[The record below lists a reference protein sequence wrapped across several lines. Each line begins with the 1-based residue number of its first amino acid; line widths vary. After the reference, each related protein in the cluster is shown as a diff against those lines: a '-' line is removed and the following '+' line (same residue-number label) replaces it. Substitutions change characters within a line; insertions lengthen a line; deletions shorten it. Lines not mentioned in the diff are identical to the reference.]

1 MFTKSIFILTL
12 LATITSCN
20 KVRENT
26 ETSKIDS
33 VKTKIDTTKTYQNS
47 LTNNPVNDSEIQ
59 EINCDSVYKD
69 KGISLKLIPLD
80 TNKLHQPRYQFIFIV
95 NRQQNAKKSEIYR
108 DTIDST
114 VQEVRF
120 ADFNND
126 NVKDI
131 LIQNIS
137 DVRSNWTYN
146 LYLVDKNSASIKKI
160 KGFQEIKNPNYLPKY
175 DLIDNMVMSGR
186 NWTSFYKIVGD
197 TIKDFN
203 IVIYDGEDEN
213 GKVTYEADYKKAIKE
228 ILAKEKKGQ

>member
-1 MFTKSIFILTL
+1 MTKKLIFILTL
-12 LATITSCN
+12 FATIASCKNIGQN
-20 KVRENT
+20 KE
-26 ETSKIDS
+26 SFKIDN
-33 VKTKIDTTKTYQNS
+33 TTINQKSLINNS
-47 LTNNPVNDSEIQ
+47 SGEPEII
-59 EINCDSVYKD
+59 ELNCDSIYKD
-69 KGISLKLIPLD
+69 KGISIKLISLD
-80 TNKLHQPRYQFIFIV
+80 TNKVNEPEYKFIFLV
-95 NRQQNAKKSEIYR
+95 NKQQNGQNSEIFR
-108 DTIDST
+108 DTIEST
-114 VQEVRF
+114 VQKIKF

-146 LYLVDKNSASIKKI
+146 LYIANKNLDLIRKI
-160 KGFQEIKNPNYLPKY
+160 KGFEEIKNPNYLSKY

-213 GKVTYEADYKKAIKE
+213 GKDIYESDYKKAIKK
-228 ILAKEKKGQ
+228 ILTNEKNSL